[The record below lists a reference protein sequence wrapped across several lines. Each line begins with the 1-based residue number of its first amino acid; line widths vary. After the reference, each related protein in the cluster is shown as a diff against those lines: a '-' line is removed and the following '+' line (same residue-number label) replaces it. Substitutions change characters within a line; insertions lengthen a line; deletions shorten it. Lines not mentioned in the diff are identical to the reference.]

1 MNIFP
6 AGPLARRGGLLA
18 LLAFAAPALPAAEP
32 ADAGAAGY
40 ATNCIACHGA
50 DLAGVEGLGVNL
62 VTSKFVAAQPA
73 AALLAFLKAGRM
85 PDDPATVTGRP
96 MPGFGWLPEAEL
108 AAIVA
113 FVKSRN
119 GG

>member
-1 MNIFP
+1 MTTSA
-6 AGPLARRGGLLA
+6 AGRRIRHPGVLAA
-18 LLAFAAPALPAAEP
+18 LLLAAPALTAAEP
-32 ADAGAAGY
+32 ADAGATAY

-50 DLAGVEGLGVNL
+50 DLTGVEGLGVNL
-62 VTSKFVAAQPA
+62 VTSKFVGAQPA
-73 AALLAFLKAGRM
+73 DALLAFIKVGRM
-85 PDDPATVTGRP
+85 PDDPATVSGRP

>member
-1 MNIFP
+1 MTTSV
-6 AGPLARRGGLLA
+6 AGCRVRGPVLLA
-18 LLAFAAPALPAAEP
+18 ALLLAAPAVPAAEP
-32 ADAGAAGY
+32 ADAGATAY

-62 VTSKFVAAQPA
+62 VTSRFVAVQSPD
-73 AALLAFLKAGRM
+73 ALLAFIKAGRM
-85 PDDPATVTGRP
+85 PDDAATVSGRP

>member
-1 MNIFP
+1 MTMSV
-6 AGPLARRGGLLA
+6 AARRTRCCGVLA
-18 LLAFAAPALPAAEP
+18 VLVSVAPALHAAGP
-32 ADAGAAGY
+32 ADAGATAY

-62 VTSKFVAAQPA
+62 VTSKFVATRSPD
-73 AALLAFLKAGRM
+73 ALLAFIKAGRM
-85 PDDPATVTGRP
+85 PDDPATVSGRP

>member
-1 MNIFP
+1 MKIP
-6 AGPLARRGGLLA
+6 LAGPLARRGGLLV
-18 LLAFAAPALPAAEP
+18 LLALAAAALPAAEP

-73 AALLAFLKAGRM
+73 AALLAFLKAGRL
-85 PDDPATVTGRP
+85 PDDPATVSGRR

-113 FVKSRN
+113 WVKSRN